1 MKKILIPIFI
11 LISLTGCKQT
21 PDPVS
26 KNPLIGTWLLLQGTT
41 IQNGDTT
48 ITDYTQ
54 NLKGIKIINATHFS
68 FLNHDLTQ
76 GKDSIKT
83 FSSGGGTYTLMGNQY
98 KEHLE
103 FCNYREWENHDFE
116 FTVTLK
122 ADTLIQEGIEK
133 VESIGIERI
142 NIEKYVRVK

>member
-1 MKKILIPIFI
+1 MKRTLLPILILSVFIGCQQKTESVTGNPI
-11 LISLTGCKQT
+11 
-21 PDPVS
+21 V
-26 KNPLIGTWLLLQGTT
+26 GTWLLLQGIT
-41 IQNGDTT
+41 IEKGDTT

-68 FLNHDLTQ
+68 FLNHDLTHGQ
-76 GKDSIKT
+76 DSVKS
-83 FSSGGGTYTLMGNQY
+83 FAAGGGTYTLTGNQY

-116 FTVTLK
+116 FTVTIQG
-122 ADTLIQEGIEK
+122 DTLIQQGIEK
-133 VESIGIERI
+133 IESIGVERI